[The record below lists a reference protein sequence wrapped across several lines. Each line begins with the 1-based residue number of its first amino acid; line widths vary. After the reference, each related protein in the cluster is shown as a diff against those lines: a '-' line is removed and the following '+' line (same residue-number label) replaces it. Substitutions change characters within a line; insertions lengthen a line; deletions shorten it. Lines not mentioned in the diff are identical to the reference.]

1 MPLFYTYLAVMFGG
15 ALGTG
20 ARMWL
25 STFLAS
31 RYGETFPV
39 GTLVVNVLGCFV
51 IGLFAGLTGPE
62 GPILASPVT
71 RQFVTIGI
79 LGGFT
84 TFSSFSL
91 QTLNLLSDGQWL
103 RGGMNVLLS
112 VALCMLAVWIGHV
125 FAAYLQHR

>member
-1 MPLFYTYLAVMFGG
+1 MPLYQTYLAVMFGG

-25 STFLAS
+25 SSFLAS

-39 GTLVVNVLGCFV
+39 GTLVVNVIGCFI
-51 IGLFAGLTGPE
+51 IGIFAEMTGPE
-62 GPILASPVT
+62 GPVLASPVM
-71 RQFVTIGI
+71 RQFVMIGI

-91 QTLNLLSDGQWL
+91 QTLNLLNDG
-103 RGGMNVLLS
+103 
-112 VALCMLAVWIGHV
+112 
-125 FAAYLQHR
+125 